1 LIRFLQSPSL
11 SNLNDSSFYRLH
23 FQSYTNLLL
32 DYLFE
37 NNIDKDIINHDNM
50 KIILR
55 KTIKRVIAELQNH
68 FHLSSERLEQLLSE
82 TTEPLTSKD
91 FEENYQTIQVN
102 AIKWNVDDLRVS
114 NDSCNFKNAL
124 KDDDNDDDEN
134 DENNNGNTI
143 LDKST
148 SMVMDNMIKTDTIM
162 NTNSLDHINFSS
174 TSLDEIDMSG
184 FDKTQLFLLNTA
196 FKSLKSF
203 FNLTLVK
210 NEESNLSLEQVS
222 KIENIAK
229 ELKKF
234 NFHYDLNT
242 DVHDDEELK
251 GQAAL
256 MLDLASTKE
265 ELKRALLRTEV
276 LEIGQL
282 ASKASIFDKNDI
294 MDIDLQNTSD
304 NYSLDISTESKTIMF
319 DDMMKEI
326 EQLRMCVAE
335 RGNGNM
341 VLGSLL
347 QNDFACIDNRLMKH
361 TVKEIHRHTSHI
373 QKKMIEFN
381 NENRRHKD
389 NNKLTEMQELDL
401 VELHAM
407 KEQMLNER
415 GEHLARSVELQVLR
429 EEVHRLKVSNEELK
443 KYEAHCIE
451 LTLKINELRSEKI
464 HNTKTAAANELS
476 SKNETEL
483 NSKLSE
489 EIKKYNKLKSKYEN
503 ISIEHQRIEK
513 ENNRLSGLLKAS
525 EERTKH
531 MLQDHMVI
539 NNQLHNA
546 LDELGNNTIIIIII
560 HNNLHH

>member
-1 LIRFLQSPSL
+1 
-11 SNLNDSSFYRLH
+11 
-23 FQSYTNLLL
+23 
-32 DYLFE
+32 
-37 NNIDKDIINHDNM
+37 M
-50 KIILR
+50 KIILK

-91 FEENYQTIQVN
+91 FDENYQTIHVN
-102 AIKWNVDDLRVS
+102 TIKWNVDDLRIS
-114 NDSCNFKNAL
+114 NDSYDFKNIVE
-124 KDDDNDDDEN
+124 DNGSNDDDENEN
-134 DENNNGNTI
+134 DENNNGNAI

-148 SMVMDNMIKTDTIM
+148 TRVMDNLMMLKTD
-162 NTNSLDHINFSS
+162 NVNSNDNINLTS
-174 TSLDEIDMSG
+174 SLDEIDMTG
-184 FDKTQLFLLNTA
+184 LDKTQLFLLNTA

-210 NEESNLSLEQVS
+210 NEESNLSMEQVS

-234 NFHYDLNT
+234 NFHYDLNNT
-242 DVHDDEELK
+242 IHDDEELK

-265 ELKRALLRTEV
+265 ELKRAMMRMEV

-282 ASKASIFDKNDI
+282 ASKASIFDNNGI
-294 MDIDLQNTSD
+294 MEIDLQSNSD
-304 NYSLDISTESKTIMF
+304 NNARYKDDESETIIF
-319 DDMMKEI
+319 SDMMKEI

-341 VLGSLL
+341 ILGSLL
-347 QNDFACIDNRLMKH
+347 QNDFACIDNKLVKR
-361 TVKEIHRHTSHI
+361 TVKEIHKHTSHI
-373 QKKMIEFN
+373 QKKMVASN
-381 NENRRHKD
+381 NENRHHKD
-389 NNKLTEMQELDL
+389 NLKLTEMQELDL

-407 KEQMLNER
+407 KEQILNER

-429 EEVHRLKVSNEELK
+429 EEVHRLKVSNEDLK
-443 KYEAHCIE
+443 QYETHCIE
-451 LTLKINELRSEKI
+451 LTRKLKELRSEKLDD
-464 HNTKTAAANELS
+464 TKTSVANELS
-476 SKNETEL
+476 SNETAL
-483 NSKLSE
+483 SSQLSE
-489 EIKKYNKLKSKYEN
+489 EIQKYSNLKSKYES
-503 ISIEHQRIEK
+503 ISVEHRRIEK
-513 ENNRLSGLLKAS
+513 DNNRLSGLLRSS

-546 LDELGNNTIIIIII
+546 LDELGNSYHYN
-560 HNNLHH
+560 HNLHHHSS